1 MFGKSIIT
9 SSLILLSA
17 AVNALSAQNYSEE
30 SEFLRGLQLYRT
42 GIYSGAR
49 SVFEKISDK
58 DSRAEGYAILC
69 AIKTKA
75 FGYQNLVRD
84 YTLKHSGSAMS
95 GLLYFNTGLNLFDEM
110 KYSEAAEAFSHVQR
124 SCLSKEEANELL
136 YKTGY
141 CYFAEGNFA
150 GAKSVLSEFDTL
162 PGSDYTAPAFYSLAY
177 IEYEGGNF
185 PKAIRYFKKAAED
198 YRFQEASL
206 YYVLECR
213 FRMKDY
219 DYVISKGPDML
230 EIVPEER
237 RAHLSRVLSE
247 SFLVKG
253 NARKAKEYYQKYAPS
268 REGMSREDRFY
279 AGFMYFSAK
288 DYHSAIDN
296 YVMMDN
302 RADSL
307 GQIANYQL
315 GYSYI
320 RTKNKIAAMQAFKD
334 AAMVKFDPAIKEDAY
349 FNYAK
354 LAFDLNHD
362 PSAFNE
368 YLANYPEKKKGDS
381 IYSYIA
387 LANLYSHDYASAVAA
402 YDKVEELS
410 EDMAGNYMR
419 ANFLRAEQLIEMK
432 AWSDAIPCLKAA
444 TFFSKKSDPFYRLA
458 RYWQAQAYFNTEK
471 YKDAQNIL
479 NDLYNVSALDVLPEG
494 KLISYDM
501 AYCYFMQRDY
511 TTAELWF
518 NRYLDSFDTQ
528 ARKDALER
536 KADCDFMRQNYTEAI
551 ISYKKVLDEYSNPND
566 IYPYYR
572 MGLAYG
578 LNGDQKMKSSTLE
591 PVLGAV
597 PESEYYSEA
606 LFELG
611 RSYVARKKEN
621 DAVKCFTR
629 LKELSLDPEYKGRA
643 LIELGMIARNHRKYD
658 EALKYFKEAVGN
670 HDSEDSYQNALTA
683 IESIY
688 QSMGKPDLYIEY
700 TEGLGLKE
708 IKSEAQKAELY
719 YNSAEQV
726 FLAGNYEK
734 AINNLEKFIADYPG
748 DANISKAYFYL
759 AESYRISG
767 KKEKACDA
775 YAKVLLSEE
784 NGSFA
789 ESSML
794 NYAALS
800 FSLERYSD
808 AYKGYSKLLEAA
820 MIENNKLSA
829 RIGMFRSAYRAHDY
843 MNAVAAASAAME
855 DEHINDDFKREAEY
869 VKAKSYLAMSY
880 REEAFAIFRELAKQA
895 STDEGAEANY
905 MLIQETYDKGDF
917 SAVEAMVYDF
927 SEKAGSQSYWLA
939 KSFIVLGDS
948 FVERDNIKQARQTFQ
963 SLLDGYKPS
972 EGGDDE
978 VLDAV
983 RMRIEKLNNM
993 SE

>member
-1 MFGKSIIT
+1 
-9 SSLILLSA
+9 
-17 AVNALSAQNYSEE
+17 
-30 SEFLRGLQLYRT
+30 
-42 GIYSGAR
+42 
-49 SVFEKISDK
+49 
-58 DSRAEGYAILC
+58 
-69 AIKTKA
+69 
-75 FGYQNLVRD
+75 
-84 YTLKHSGSAMS
+84 
-95 GLLYFNTGLNLFDEM
+95 
-110 KYSEAAEAFSHVQR
+110 
-124 SCLSKEEANELL
+124 
-136 YKTGY
+136 
-141 CYFAEGNFA
+141 
-150 GAKSVLSEFDTL
+150 
-162 PGSDYTAPAFYSLAY
+162 
-177 IEYEGGNF
+177 
-185 PKAIRYFKKAAED
+185 
-198 YRFQEASL
+198 
-206 YYVLECR
+206 
-213 FRMKDY
+213 
-219 DYVISKGPDML
+219 
-230 EIVPEER
+230 
-237 RAHLSRVLSE
+237 
-247 SFLVKG
+247 
-253 NARKAKEYYQKYAPS
+253 
-268 REGMSREDRFY
+268 
-279 AGFMYFSAK
+279 
-288 DYHSAIDN
+288 
-296 YVMMDN
+296 
-302 RADSL
+302 
-307 GQIANYQL
+307 
-315 GYSYI
+315 
-320 RTKNKIAAMQAFKD
+320 
-334 AAMVKFDPAIKEDAY
+334 
-349 FNYAK
+349 
-354 LAFDLNHD
+354 
-362 PSAFNE
+362 
-368 YLANYPEKKKGDS
+368 
-381 IYSYIA
+381 
-387 LANLYSHDYASAVAA
+387 
-402 YDKVEELS
+402 
-410 EDMAGNYMR
+410 
-419 ANFLRAEQLIEMK
+419 
-432 AWSDAIPCLKAA
+432 
-444 TFFSKKSDPFYRLA
+444 
-458 RYWQAQAYFNTEK
+458 
-471 YKDAQNIL
+471 
-479 NDLYNVSALDVLPEG
+479 
-494 KLISYDM
+494 
-501 AYCYFMQRDY
+501 
-511 TTAELWF
+511 
-518 NRYLDSFDTQ
+518 
-528 ARKDALER
+528 
-536 KADCDFMRQNYTEAI
+536 
-551 ISYKKVLDEYSNPND
+551 
-566 IYPYYR
+566 
-572 MGLAYG
+572 
-578 LNGDQKMKSSTLE
+578 
-591 PVLGAV
+591 
-597 PESEYYSEA
+597 
-606 LFELG
+606 
-611 RSYVARKKEN
+611 
-621 DAVKCFTR
+621 
-629 LKELSLDPEYKGRA
+629 
-643 LIELGMIARNHRKYD
+643 MIARNHRKYD

>member
-1 MFGKSIIT
+1 MFGKSIMT
-9 SSLILLSA
+9 ASLILLSA
-17 AVNALSAQNYSEE
+17 VANALPAQNYSEE
-30 SEFLRGLQLYRT
+30 SEFLRGLRLYRT
-42 GIYSGAR
+42 GVYSGAR
-49 SVFEKISDK
+49 SVFENISDK
-58 DSRAEGYAILC
+58 DPRAEGYAILC

-75 FGYQNLVRD
+75 SGYQNLVRD
-84 YTLKHSGSAMS
+84 YTLKHAGSAMS
-95 GLLYFNTGLNLFDEM
+95 GLLYFNTGLSLFDEM
-110 KYSEAAEAFSHVQR
+110 KYSEAAAAFSRVKR
-124 SCLSKEEANELL
+124 SSLSKEDSYELL

-141 CYFAEGNFA
+141 CYFAEGNLPR
-150 GAKSVLSEFDTL
+150 AKSVLSEFENL
-162 PGSDYTAPAFYSLAY
+162 PGSDYSAPAFYNLAY
-177 IEYEGGNF
+177 IEYEGRNF
-185 PKAIRYFKKAAED
+185 PKAIKYFKKAAED

-213 FRMKDY
+213 FRIKDY

-230 EIVPEER
+230 EIAPPER
-237 RAHLSRVLSE
+237 RAHLSRLLSE
-247 SFLVKG
+247 SFLVEGDAQK
-253 NARKAKEYYQKYAPS
+253 AREYYSKYAPS

-296 YVMMDN
+296 YMMMDN

-320 RTKNKIAAMQAFKD
+320 CTKNKIAAMQAFKD
-334 AAMVKFDPAIKEDAY
+334 ASMVKFDPAIKEDAY

-362 PSAFNE
+362 ASAFNE

-387 LANLYSHDYASAVAA
+387 LANLYNRDYASAVAA
-402 YDKVEELS
+402 YDKVEDLTD
-410 EDMAGNYMR
+410 DMAGNYMR

-471 YKDAQNIL
+471 YNEARNIL
-479 NDLYNVSALDVLPEG
+479 NELYNVSALDMLPEG
-494 KLISYDM
+494 KMISYDM
-501 AYCYFMQRDY
+501 AYCYFMQNDY

-518 NRYLDSFDTQ
+518 NRYLAGNDTQ

-536 KADCDFMRQNYTEAI
+536 KADCDFVRQNYKEAI
-551 ISYKKVLDEYSNPND
+551 VSYQKVLDEYANPND

-578 LNGDQKMKSSTLE
+578 LSGDQKMKSSALE
-591 PVLGAV
+591 RVLGAV

-611 RSYVARKKEN
+611 RSYIARKKEN
-621 DAVKCFTR
+621 EAVRCFTR
-629 LKELSLDPEYKGRA
+629 LKDLSLDPEYKGRA
-643 LIELGMIARNHRKYD
+643 LIELGMIERNHRKYD

-670 HDSEDSYQNALTA
+670 HDSEESYQNALAA

-708 IKSEAQKAELY
+708 IKTEAQKAEFY

-726 FLAGNYEK
+726 FLAGNYDK
-734 AINNLEKFIADYPG
+734 AISNLEKFIADYPG
-748 DANISKAYFYL
+748 DTNISKAYFYL

-775 YAKVLLSEE
+775 YAKVLLGEE

-794 NYAALS
+794 NYARLS
-800 FSLERYSD
+800 FSLERYED
-808 AYKGYSKLLEAA
+808 AYKGYFKLLEAA
-820 MIENNKLSA
+820 LIDNNKITA

-843 MNAVAAASAAME
+843 MNAVSAASAAME
-855 DEHINDDFKREAEY
+855 DERINDDVRREAEY
-869 VKAKSYLAMSY
+869 VKAKSYLATSH
-880 REEAFAIFRELAKQA
+880 RDEAFAIFRNLAKAA
-895 STDEGAEANY
+895 STAEGAEANY
-905 MLIQETYDKGDF
+905 MIIQDTYDKGDF
-917 SAVEAMVYDF
+917 AAVESMVYEF
-927 SEKAGSQSYWLA
+927 SEKAGDNAYWLA

-963 SLLDGYKPS
+963 SLLDGYKPA
-972 EGGDDE
+972 EGDSDE

-983 RMRIEKLNNM
+983 RMRIEKLNKL